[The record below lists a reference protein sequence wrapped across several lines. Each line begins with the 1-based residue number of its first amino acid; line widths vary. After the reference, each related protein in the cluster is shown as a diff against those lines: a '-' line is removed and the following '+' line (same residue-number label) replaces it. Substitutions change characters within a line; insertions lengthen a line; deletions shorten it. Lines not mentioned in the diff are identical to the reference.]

1 MSNPSDVFESR
12 WQPSRWLLRLYLS
25 VLALALLAPWLANI
39 PFWLKLL
46 SPLPCLA
53 HAAWVLPRHVLLTAP
68 QAITGLRRDALGWQL
83 YSAANG
89 WHAVQLRPD
98 SLALPLA
105 VVLRYRVPGQRFS
118 RGLCIARDALA
129 PEQHRRLRLRL
140 KFSRRRWAEPG
151 ASAPE

>member
-1 MSNPSDVFESR
+1 VSNPSDVFESR

-25 VLALALLAPWLANI
+25 VLALALLAPWLADI
-39 PFWLKLL
+39 PLWLKLL

-53 HAAWVLPRHVLLTAP
+53 HAAWVLPRHILLTAP
-68 QAITGLRRDALGWQL
+68 QAITGLRRDALGWHL

-105 VVLRYRVPGQRFS
+105 VVLRYRVPGQRIG

-151 ASAPE
+151 VSAPE

>member
-1 MSNPSDVFESR
+1 MSNPNDVFESR

-25 VLALALLAPWLANI
+25 VLALALLAPWLADI
-39 PFWLKLL
+39 PLWLKLL

-53 HAAWVLPRHVLLTAP
+53 HAAWVLPRHILLTAP
-68 QAITGLRRDALGWQL
+68 QAITGLRRDALGWHL

-105 VVLRYRVPGQRFS
+105 VVLRYRVPGQRIG

-140 KFSRRRWAEPG
+140 RFSRRRWAEPG
-151 ASAPE
+151 VSAPE

>member
-1 MSNPSDVFESR
+1 VSNPSDAFECR

-25 VLALALLAPWLANI
+25 VLALALPAPWLADI
-39 PFWLKLL
+39 PLRLQLLL
-46 SPLPCLA
+46 SLACLM
-53 HAAWVLPRHVLLTAP
+53 HAAWVLPRHLLLTAP
-68 QAITGLRRDALGWQL
+68 RAITGLRRDAFGWHL
-83 YSAANG
+83 YSAEAG
-89 WHAVQLRPD
+89 WQAVQLRPD

-105 VVLRYRVPGQRFS
+105 VVLRYRLPGQRFS
-118 RGLCIARDALA
+118 RGVCIARDALA

>member
-25 VLALALLAPWLANI
+25 VLALALLAPWLADI
-39 PFWLKLL
+39 PLWLKLL

-53 HAAWVLPRHVLLTAP
+53 HAAWVLPRHILLTAP
-68 QAITGLRRDALGWQL
+68 QAITGLRRDALGWHL

-105 VVLRYRVPGQRFS
+105 VVLRYRVPGQRIGG
-118 RGLCIARDALA
+118 GLCIARDALA

-151 ASAPE
+151 VSAPE